1 MNISRLQKVPLREL
15 WKHEAHGFTHWLA
28 ENLDLLSE
36 TVGFALTFIKR
47 EASAGPFSADILA
60 EDPDGNSVII
70 ENQLE
75 QTNHDHLGKIV
86 TYLSN
91 LDAKTA
97 IWITSDPRPE
107 HEKAIHWL
115 NEMLPVDTAFFL
127 IKLEAF
133 QIDNSAP
140 APMFTIVAGPSP
152 ESKEVGDKK
161 KELAERH
168 VMRLEFWKQL
178 LEQAKINTPIFA
190 NRSPTKDN
198 WISVSAGKSG
208 FSYGYVIRMEDAQV
222 EFYIDHGSAE
232 KNKSIF
238 EKILSQREQIENSF
252 GRPLDWQK
260 LDNKQ
265 ACRVRYVFAGG
276 GLTDKEKW
284 PEIQMQMIDGMVNL
298 QKAIQ
303 PVINQMK

>member
-1 MNISRLQKVPLREL
+1 
-15 WKHEAHGFTHWLA
+15 
-28 ENLDLLSE
+28 
-36 TVGFALTFIKR
+36 
-47 EASAGPFSADILA
+47 
-60 EDPDGNSVII
+60 
-70 ENQLE
+70 
-75 QTNHDHLGKIV
+75 
-86 TYLSN
+86 
-91 LDAKTA
+91 
-97 IWITSDPRPE
+97 
-107 HEKAIHWL
+107 
-115 NEMLPVDTAFFL
+115 
-127 IKLEAF
+127 
-133 QIDNSAP
+133 
-140 APMFTIVAGPSP
+140 
-152 ESKEVGDKK
+152 
-161 KELAERH
+161 
-168 VMRLEFWKQL
+168 MRLEFWKQL
-178 LEQAKINTPIFA
+178 LEQAKIKTPIFA

-208 FSYGYVIRMEDAQV
+208 FTYGYVIRMEDAQV

-276 GLTDKEKW
+276 GLIDKEKW
-284 PEIQMQMIDGMVNL
+284 PELQMQMIDGMVNL